1 MKSVRI
7 RKAPLR
13 HKSSHSNID
22 DTDSEDDTD
31 DREAT
36 DTAWMDEWKSYLNM
50 NEDIPDSMGIVR
62 WWGVSTFIPF
72 PCLSTSLTYDALAQ
86 WFPISHLVRIGP

>member
-1 MKSVRI
+1 MKSVCI

-31 DREAT
+31 KCEAT
-36 DTAWMDEWKSYLNM
+36 DMPSNAWMDEWKSYLNT
-50 NEDIPDSMGIVR
+50 NEDIPDGMSIV
-62 WWGVSTFIPF
+62 
-72 PCLSTSLTYDALAQ
+72 
-86 WFPISHLVRIGP
+86 